1 MNHHTWFIRLNSCE
15 SAYKVGHST
24 ETALLAITDDILL
37 SLDRGENVFLV
48 LLDLSAAFDTVN
60 HSRLLSRLQDTFGIQ
75 GTVLKWFKSYLT
87 NRSQFVNIH
96 ASNSSVRELTVGI
109 PQGSVMGPVLYLL
122 STTPLADVIRSHG
135 LDYHMYADDN
145 QLYLSFVTQDVD
157 QAKSKIEEC
166 MTSICKWM
174 GVNELKLNHDKTEIM
189 MFHSKFRVPPAVQSL
204 RVGMENVNLS
214 SFAKSLGV
222 TFDDTMSFDNQIS
235 NVCKSSFYSLR
246 NISRIR
252 KYIDKESAATLIHA
266 YITS

>member
-1 MNHHTWFIRLNSCE
+1 MATVQR
-15 SAYKVGHST
+15 K
-24 ETALLAITDDILL
+24 ALLAITDDILL

-75 GTVLKWFKSYLT
+75 GTVLKWFESYLT
-87 NRSQFVNIH
+87 NRSQFVNIN

-109 PQGSVMGPVLYLL
+109 PQGSVMGAVLYLL
-122 STTPLADVIRSHG
+122 YTTPLVDVIRSHG

-145 QLYLSFVTQDVD
+145 QLYLSFATQDVD

-166 MTSICKWM
+166 ITSICKWM

-189 MFHSKFRVPPAVQSL
+189 TSHSKFRVPAVQSL

-214 SFAKSLGV
+214 SFAKSFGC
-222 TFDDTMSFDNQIS
+222 DI
-235 NVCKSSFYSLR
+235 
-246 NISRIR
+246 
-252 KYIDKESAATLIHA
+252 
-266 YITS
+266 